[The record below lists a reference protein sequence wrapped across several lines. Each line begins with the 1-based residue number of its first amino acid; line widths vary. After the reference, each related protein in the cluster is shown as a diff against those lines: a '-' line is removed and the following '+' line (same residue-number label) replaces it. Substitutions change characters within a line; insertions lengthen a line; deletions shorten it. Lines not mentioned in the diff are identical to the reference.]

1 MSLVKTS
8 PIIAI
13 ATGNGNAG
21 VGIVR
26 ISGGE
31 DDVKALFQK
40 MFPGKEIK
48 PRYAELLPIRDTQGQ
63 ILDTGIVLYFRA
75 PFSYTGESVLELQVH
90 GGRVLLN
97 WIVQEVLVLGK
108 EFGLRQALP
117 GEFTERAFLNG
128 KIDLVQAEAVADLI
142 EANSRNAAKAA
153 SRSLTGEFS
162 NKVNVLNE
170 ALINLRVEVEA
181 ILDFPEEEIDFLS
194 EYQSQ
199 KKLEDIQ
206 NRLESVLDSAR
217 QGEILRD
224 GLRVA
229 LVGETNVGKS
239 SLLNYLAGEEIAIV
253 SDIAGTTRDKI
264 QTDLIIFGVPFHFVD
279 TAGIRETEDRIEQIG
294 IERTKQEISKA
305 DVILEIRDIRDIRE
319 RQNQNKDSMKTA
331 LEMIKGKDVPIIT
344 VLNKVDLISSPILN
358 TKDVSRGTIIETS
371 AVTGKGM
378 QELKSELLKLAGF
391 SENQSIYMARERHIH
406 NLLNVKESLKRAA
419 SYLNSSSPQ
428 LELFAEELR
437 GASDELG
444 EITGKISSD
453 DLLGKIFSGFCI
465 GK

>member
-419 SYLNSSSPQ
+419 SYLNSTSPQ